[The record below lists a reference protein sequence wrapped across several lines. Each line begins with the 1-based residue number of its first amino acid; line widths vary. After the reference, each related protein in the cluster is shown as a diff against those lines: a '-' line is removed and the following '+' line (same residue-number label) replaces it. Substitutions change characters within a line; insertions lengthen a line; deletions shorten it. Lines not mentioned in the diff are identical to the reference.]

1 MLPLRAGR
9 TVGRDGQ
16 EPAGS
21 LNANMDV
28 PVQNLG
34 RSNEVL
40 FHFYGL

>member
-9 TVGRDGQ
+9 TVGGDEQ

-21 LNANMDV
+21 FSAKTDAQ
-28 PVQNLG
+28 VQNLS